1 MVVAVLV
8 RGLYKS
14 SCRINKRVV
23 IVVEELRDNGV
34 FDETGCNATQVMQ
47 LETILKYIIEKIHL
61 ECHKS
66 LQKSFSTIT
75 Y

>member
-1 MVVAVLV
+1 M
-8 RGLYKS
+8 
-14 SCRINKRVV
+14 V